1 MIDLSK
7 ASYREPTMTSSTLQH
22 KVIRLND
29 RDRQAAK
36 YQLLIFETGQHGEPL
51 HHIKWS
57 FRTFRGLLVFLQKHF
72 PDSDLLT
79 PLQCC

>member
-1 MIDLSK
+1 
-7 ASYREPTMTSSTLQH
+7 MTSSTLQH

-36 YQLLIFETGQHGEPL
+36 YQLLVFETGQHGEPL

-57 FRTFRGLLVFLQKHF
+57 FRTFRGLLSFLQKNF

-79 PLQCC
+79 PLRCG